1 MPRLGRSVDIPII
14 DLFSG
19 AGGLSL
25 GLARA
30 GMVPVA
36 SSEMDRDALE
46 TYVQAHSKYHSR
58 RTLEVFEGDIA
69 AHSFRSLR
77 EEVAVVAGGPPC
89 QPYSVGGLRRGV
101 MDVRDG
107 LPQFLRV
114 LEEVRPEAFLM
125 ENVPGL
131 AKGTQLSRLSSLLHE
146 MENLGFHVSW
156 KVLHAADF
164 GVAQRRQRLFVVG
177 SRSPGFEWPKPT
189 HGSGTRRKWV
199 SAREILIPENTVG
212 VPNASKVTYARTPDL
227 RPSPWDGH
235 LWNGGGR
242 PINPDGLVPTLLASM
257 GGNKTPWL
265 DGGDIVPTYHQRLV
279 RGGKPRTGTVRGA
292 RRITAEE
299 AAMVQTFPVDMP
311 WAGRRSS
318 RYRQIGNAVPV
329 KLAEA
334 VGKALHRHIASSGV
348 GKQRSL
354 VSGA

>member
-58 RTLEVFEGDIA
+58 RALEVFEGDIA

-189 HGSGTRRKWV
+189 HGSGTRRKWL

-212 VPNASKVTYARTPDL
+212 VPNASRSRTQGHPICGRVPGTAISGTEVAARST
-227 RPSPWDGH
+227 
-235 LWNGGGR
+235 
-242 PINPDGLVPTLLASM
+242 
-257 GGNKTPWL
+257 
-265 DGGDIVPTYHQRLV
+265 Q
-279 RGGKPRTGTVRGA
+279 
-292 RRITAEE
+292 TAW
-299 AAMVQTFPVDMP
+299 FRHCSLP
-311 WAGRRSS
+311 WAA
-318 RYRQIGNAVPV
+318 I
-329 KLAEA
+329 
-334 VGKALHRHIASSGV
+334 RHHGSTAGTSCPRIISA
-348 GKQRSL
+348 
-354 VSGA
+354 